1 MTCRVLPSQTKN
13 WKMMLFVVG
22 AQYNQNKTE
31 YKNTEDYNKKLISSV
46 IESEDDKFS
55 YRKWESELVRNE
67 KDPK

>member
-1 MTCRVLPSQTKN
+1 MTCRVLPSQTEN

-31 YKNTEDYNKKLISSV
+31 YKNTEDYNKKLIRSV
-46 IESEDDKFS
+46 IESEDEGKA
-55 YRKWESELVRNE
+55 RLAELVRNE

>member
-31 YKNTEDYNKKLISSV
+31 YKNTEDYNKKLISPV
-46 IESEDDKFS
+46 VESEDEGKARLD
-55 YRKWESELVRNE
+55 ELVRNG